1 MSVLGLLVDV
11 MEDMGYDPRN
21 SIDCS
26 RFVSEILK
34 STIGDSTSMPI
45 NPNSAFVRVFF
56 DLPTPVAVE
65 LDAAVK
71 ASGKS
76 KRQYIS
82 DVISQHVAS
91 TKTPTKGKG
100 K

>member
-1 MSVLGLLVDV
+1 MSVLELLVDI

-21 SIDCS
+21 SIDRS
-26 RFVSEILK
+26 RFLSLILK
-34 STIGDSTSMPI
+34 PNIGDSTSMPI

-56 DLPTPVAVE
+56 DLPTPVALE

-82 DVISQHVAS
+82 EVIAQHVAA
-91 TKTPTKGKG
+91 TKPTKGK